1 MAMRTIYSTDKDS
14 IFTGQSAAI
23 GPRGGR
29 PVGWV
34 TAETP
39 PPDGIA
45 QWNGNGWTVLDERPV
60 PDPAVVL
67 AQDRA
72 SMTCSR
78 AQGKT
83 VIGAD
88 IWDQV
93 TAIAEDTETPWG
105 LKVVIYD
112 TYVWNRLDPNMD
124 ALIWAMNLTQE
135 QADDLFRAAMD
146 LA

>member
-14 IFTGQSAAI
+14 IFTGQSADI

>member
-1 MAMRTIYSTDKDS
+1 MTLVNILKDGKIVEVEAVTVHPIVS
-14 IFTGQSAAI
+14 PATLVAQERAA
-23 GPRGGR
+23 
-29 PVGWV
+29 
-34 TAETP
+34 
-39 PPDGIA
+39 
-45 QWNGNGWTVLDERPV
+45 
-60 PDPAVVL
+60 
-67 AQDRA
+67 
-72 SMTCSR
+72 MTCSR

-88 IWDQV
+88 IWNQV
-93 TAIAEDTETPWG
+93 IVLAEDMETLWG

-124 ALIWAMNLTQE
+124 ALIWAMGLTPE

>member
-14 IFTGQSAAI
+14 IFSGQSAEI
-23 GPRGGR
+23 GPRDGR

-45 QWNGNGWTVLDERPV
+45 QWNGNGWTMLDQRPV
-60 PDPAVVL
+60 PDPAVAL
-67 AQDRA
+67 AQERA
-72 SMTCSR
+72 AMTCSR

-93 TAIAEDTETPWG
+93 TALAEDATTPWG

-112 TYVWNRLDPNMD
+112 TYEWNRLDPNMD
-124 ALIWAMNLTQE
+124 ALIWAMGMTPTE
-135 QADDLFRAAMD
+135 ADDLFTAAMA

>member
-1 MAMRTIYSTDKDS
+1 MRTIYSTDKDS
-14 IFTGQSAAI
+14 IFTGQSADI